1 MQTLTINIDDSYLDQ
16 ILNFLQN
23 IPKNKREIFHHQKI
37 DISNHKPNS
46 VKNNFLVLL
55 ENGPT
60 ISEEEAKEWEKNIN
74 NGYKSWKIEEF

>member
-1 MQTLTINIDDSYLDQ
+1 MQTLTINVDDSYLDQ

-37 DISNHKPNS
+37 DISNYEPIDI
-46 VKNNFLVLL
+46 KNDFLVLL

-60 ISEEEAKEWEKNIN
+60 ISEEEADEWKKNIN
-74 NGYKSWKIEEF
+74 SGYKSWEIEEF

>member
-1 MQTLTINIDDSYLDQ
+1 MQTLTINVDDSYLDQ

-37 DISNHKPNS
+37 DISNYKPTD
-46 VKNNFLVLL
+46 VKNDFLVLL

-60 ISEEEAKEWEKNIN
+60 ISEEEANEWEKNIN
-74 NGYKSWKIEEF
+74 SGYKSWKIEEF

>member
-1 MQTLTINIDDSYLDQ
+1 MQTLTINVDDSYLDQ

-37 DISNHKPNS
+37 DISNDKPTD
-46 VKNNFLVLL
+46 VKNDFLVLL

-60 ISEEEAKEWEKNIN
+60 ISEEEVDEWKKNIN
-74 NGYKSWKIEEF
+74 SGYKSWEIEEF